1 MPELVFT
8 EGFIEDARVVALEGK
23 LAEIRG
29 TIDLLGNFPELSSR
43 NLPAF
48 ISQLYGD
55 QIRKLVVKPFLVI
68 YEYRPTEDAVYV
80 LGLDHERVAW

>member
-29 TIDLLGNFPELSSR
+29 TIDLLGDFPEL
-43 NLPAF
+43 
-48 ISQLYGD
+48 G
-55 QIRKLVVKPFLVI
+55 
-68 YEYRPTEDAVYV
+68 
-80 LGLDHERVAW
+80 

>member
-8 EGFIEDARVVALEGK
+8 EASSKMRASSLLEGK

-29 TIDLLGNFPELSSR
+29 TIDLLGDFPELGLA

-55 QIRKLVVKPFLVI
+55 QVRSS
-68 YEYRPTEDAVYV
+68 
-80 LGLDHERVAW
+80 